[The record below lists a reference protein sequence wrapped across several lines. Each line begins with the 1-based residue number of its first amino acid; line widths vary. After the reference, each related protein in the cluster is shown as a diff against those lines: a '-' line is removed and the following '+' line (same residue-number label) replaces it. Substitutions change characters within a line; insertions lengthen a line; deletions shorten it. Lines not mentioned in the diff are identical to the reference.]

1 MFIEALMVFKSYKPL
16 KLEKGMLFLV
26 QQPRFKEIVKL
37 DRVPA
42 NEEEYVKI
50 NGYPV
55 EPYIIDVVN
64 PNLSQDNEV
73 ILATPEQIGWFDEGE
88 HCDELCDI
96 EVKHFNRILE
106 GYDGYVHI
114 EVDYD
119 EDEDDDEDMIGPVLY
134 NNKVTISYADIEE
147 DDDDDDDE
155 YDDDEPGDDPTDPE
169 EKYWKSVQTW
179 TERHSNTNDDEW

>member
-16 KLEKGMLFLV
+16 KLEKGMLFIV

-42 NEEEYVKI
+42 NDEEFIRI

-64 PNLSQDNEV
+64 PNLPQNEL
-73 ILATPEQIGWFDEGE
+73 ILATPEQIGWFDEGDW
-88 HCDELCDI
+88 CDELCDI
-96 EVKHFNRILE
+96 EVRHYNRIIE
-106 GYDGYVHI
+106 GYDGYVLI

-119 EDEDDDEDMIGPVLY
+119 EEADDADMFKPVLY
-134 NNKVTISYADIEE
+134 NNKVTISYADLE
-147 DDDDDDDE
+147 DEYDDDDDE
-155 YDDDEPGDDPTDPE
+155 E
-169 EKYWKSVQTW
+169 EYETH
-179 TERHSNTNDDEW
+179 TESDFD

>member
-55 EPYIIDVVN
+55 EPYIIDLVN
-64 PNLSQDNEV
+64 PNLSQDEV
-73 ILATPEQIGWFDEGE
+73 IFATPDQIGWFDEGE
-88 HCDELCDI
+88 WSDELCDI
-96 EVKHFNRILE
+96 EVRHFNRIIE
-106 GYDGYVHI
+106 GYDGYVLI

-119 EDEDDDEDMIGPVLY
+119 EEADDEDMLSPVLY
-134 NNKVTISYADIEE
+134 NNKVTISYADLEDE
-147 DDDDDDDE
+147 DDD
-155 YDDDEPGDDPTDPE
+155 
-169 EKYWKSVQTW
+169 
-179 TERHSNTNDDEW
+179 NDDEEEEYDTHTEDSFD

>member
-55 EPYIIDVVN
+55 EPYIIDLVN
-64 PNLSQDNEV
+64 PNLSQDEV
-73 ILATPEQIGWFDEGE
+73 IFATPDQIGWFDEGE
-88 HCDELCDI
+88 WCDELCDI
-96 EVKHFNRILE
+96 EVRHFNRIIE
-106 GYDGYVHI
+106 GYDGYVLI

-119 EDEDDDEDMIGPVLY
+119 EEADDEDMLSPVLY
-134 NNKVTISYADIEE
+134 NNKVTISYADLEDE
-147 DDDDDDDE
+147 DDDDDEEE
-155 YDDDEPGDDPTDPE
+155 YDTH
-169 EKYWKSVQTW
+169 
-179 TERHSNTNDDEW
+179 TEDSFD

>member
-55 EPYIIDVVN
+55 EPYVIDLVN
-64 PNLSQDNEV
+64 PNLSQDEV
-73 ILATPEQIGWFDEGE
+73 IFATPDQIAWFDEGE
-88 HCDELCDI
+88 WSDELCDI
-96 EVKHFNRILE
+96 EVRHFNRIIE
-106 GYDGYVHI
+106 GYDGYVLI

-119 EDEDDDEDMIGPVLY
+119 EEADDEDMLSPVLY
-134 NNKVTISYADIEE
+134 NNKVTLSYADLEDEEDE
-147 DDDDDDDE
+147 DDDEE
-155 YDDDEPGDDPTDPE
+155 YDDAH
-169 EKYWKSVQTW
+169 
-179 TERHSNTNDDEW
+179 TEDSFE

>member
-37 DRVPA
+37 DKVPA
-42 NEEEYVKI
+42 NEEEFIKI

-55 EPYIIDVVN
+55 EPYIIDLAN
-64 PNLSQDNEV
+64 PNLSQEET
-73 ILATPEQIGWFDEGE
+73 IWATPEQIGWFDEGD

-96 EVKHFNRILE
+96 EVRHFNRIIE

-114 EVDYD
+114 EVDYEEE
-119 EDEDDDEDMIGPVLY
+119 EDYELMITPVLY
-134 NNKVTISYADIEE
+134 NNKVTISYADMEDEYDE
-147 DDDDDDDE
+147 DDDYDE
-155 YDDDEPGDDPTDPE
+155 EDEDDEPDDDQIYNNFNHE
-169 EKYWKSVQTW
+169 GGIK
-179 TERHSNTNDDEW
+179 H